1 MTRKITDPQKED
13 SRMEKEI
20 APSERKAQE
29 LQALLQGQCGAERGE
44 ELWSP
49 LVRLSTERV

>member
-1 MTRKITDPQKED
+1 
-13 SRMEKEI
+13 MENKR

-29 LQALLQGQCGAERGE
+29 LQALLQRQGGAERGE
-44 ELWSP
+44 ELLST